1 MKNKIINSQVLILF
15 IISIL
20 IVLSIPMA
28 AFADDEDQTKDETWY
43 IYSLK
48 DFWENYVYEDIGY
61 HVVEPMEKIYEM
73 ESEEPLEIQV
83 VKEENG
89 GSDLDHLIGLT
100 VNWVYSIDDP
110 AVIYSEEVD
119 SPEYN
124 VAEENGVLTFTFEK
138 EKLKSLVD
146 FQRYEFIFDFDDG
159 KAYSLVWAT
168 KESGKLVY
176 REEGHVFVEALKLE
190 PDPDPI
196 IGSVQNSNS
205 ETEYMSD
212 IEPAQLIEEETTDEV
227 YKTSINIHVIIG
239 CFIVAAFTVLVIC
252 MLKVRKR

>member
-1 MKNKIINSQVLILF
+1 MKNKVIINSHMLIVF
-15 IISIL
+15 IIAIL

-28 AFADDEDQTKDETWY
+28 AFADDEDQTKDGTWY

-89 GSDLDHLIGLT
+89 GSALDHLISLT

-110 AVIYSEEVD
+110 SVIYSEEVD

-124 VAEENGVLTFTFEK
+124 VTEENGVLTFTFEK
-138 EKLKSLVD
+138 ERLKFLED
-146 FQRYEFIFDFDDG
+146 FQRYEFVFNFDDG

-190 PDPDPI
+190 SEPNPV
-196 IGSVQNSNS
+196 IGSVQNS
-205 ETEYMSD
+205 ETEIISD
-212 IEPAQLIEEETTDEV
+212 IEPAQIMAEETTDEV
-227 YKTSINIHVIIG
+227 AKTSIKNPVIIG
-239 CFIVAAFTVLVIC
+239 CFIVAAFIVIVIYW
-252 MLKVRKR
+252 LKVRKR